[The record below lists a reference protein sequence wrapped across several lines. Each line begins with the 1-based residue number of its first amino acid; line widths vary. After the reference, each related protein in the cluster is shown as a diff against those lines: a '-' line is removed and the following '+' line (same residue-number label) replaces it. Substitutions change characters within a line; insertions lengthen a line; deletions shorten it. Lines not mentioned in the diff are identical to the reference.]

1 MCVASLRRARKYGF
15 LPPALVAQTNSGEI
29 AMKRKMES
37 KAQQGVVQKD
47 ARRGRKQQANPRRG
61 RALEV
66 RGGRRRGPLAQT
78 TRDKEKAALEKVT
91 EFSFH
96 VVPFKVK
103 VGGTVTATWD
113 VTIPSI
119 DETGG
124 FEIFITLNGEPVA
137 ASGSKSFKV
146 DQNTAFRLVAVID
159 DPLVVSRLLKQ
170 QIVTVDLSDCRSL
183 SFPASVLTAP
193 LKNAV
198 DAAFSGNG
206 QFQFRDPAKSQL
218 TVGNASLD
226 ILIPLTLDVPDW
238 FDADMDIHV
247 QLTIGGRDGVVI
259 VAAPVV
265 EASVDWSLLSDI
277 LSGGCTVA
285 VATGMSKLA
294 QVFLQEIVDAQIRP
308 FVKAILEG
316 LVSEAIASAQAQ
328 DPEHRAY
335 AMTQMIFSQ
344 FSGIQITACPQ

>member
-1 MCVASLRRARKYGF
+1 MNRETEWS
-15 LPPALVAQTNSGEI
+15 E
-29 AMKRKMES
+29 
-37 KAQQGVVQKD
+37 
-47 ARRGRKQQANPRRG
+47 ANN
-61 RALEV
+61 
-66 RGGRRRGPLAQT
+66 PLALG
-78 TRDKEKAALEKVT
+78 TREKEKAALDKVT
-91 EFSFH
+91 EFTFG

-103 VGGTVTATWD
+103 VGGTVTANWN

-124 FEIFITLNGEPVA
+124 FDIFITLNGEPVA
-137 ASGSKSFKV
+137 ASGSKTFRIE
-146 DQNTAFRLVAVID
+146 QNTSFRLVAVID
-159 DPLVVSRLLKQ
+159 DPLLVSRLLKQ
-170 QIVTVDLSDCRSL
+170 RGVIVDLSDCHSL
-183 SFPASVLTAP
+183 PFPTSVLTVP
-193 LKNAV
+193 LKDAV

-226 ILIPLTLDVPDW
+226 IRVPLTLDVPDW

-316 LVSEAIASAQAQ
+316 VVSEAVAAAQGL
-328 DPEHRAY
+328 DPAHRPY
-335 AMTQMIFSQ
+335 AMTQMVFSQ
-344 FSGIQITACPQ
+344 ASGIVITACPK

>member
-1 MCVASLRRARKYGF
+1 MCVASLRCASKYGF
-15 LPPALVAQTNSGEI
+15 LQRWSRKPTLEVV
-29 AMKRKMES
+29 MKRRMGS
-37 KAQQGVVQKD
+37 KAQQGVMWKD
-47 ARRGRKQQANPRRG
+47 ARREGKQKASPKRG
-61 RALEV
+61 LALEV
-66 RGGRRRGPLAQT
+66 RGGRRRSPLTQT
-78 TRDKEKAALEKVT
+78 TREKEKAALEKVT
-91 EFSFH
+91 EFTFH

-124 FEIFITLNGEPVA
+124 FEIFITLNGEPVP

-159 DPLVVSRLLKQ
+159 QPLVVSRILKQ
-170 QIVTVDLSDCRSL
+170 EIVTVDLSDCRSL
-183 SFPASVLTAP
+183 PFPASVLTVP
-193 LKNAV
+193 VKNAV

-206 QFQFRDPAKSQL
+206 QFQFRDPAGTQL

-226 ILIPLTLDVPDW
+226 IRVPLTLDVPDW

-265 EASVDWSLLSDI
+265 EATVDWSLLSDI

-294 QVFLQEIVDAQIRP
+294 QVFLQEIVDAQIQP
-308 FVKAILEG
+308 FVKGILEG
-316 LVSEAIASAQAQ
+316 VVSEAVASAQAQ
-328 DPEHRAY
+328 DPAHRPY

-344 FSGIQITACPQ
+344 FSGILITACPQ

>member
-1 MCVASLRRARKYGF
+1 MMRE
-15 LPPALVAQTNSGEI
+15 T
-29 AMKRKMES
+29 ES
-37 KAQQGVVQKD
+37 SEAG
-47 ARRGRKQQANPRRG
+47 N
-61 RALEV
+61 
-66 RGGRRRGPLAQT
+66 PLALG

-91 EFSFH
+91 KFTFS

-103 VGGTVTATWD
+103 VGGTVTATWN

-124 FEIFITLNGEPVA
+124 FEISITLNGEPVA
-137 ASGSKSFKV
+137 ASGSKTFTI
-146 DQNTAFRLVAVID
+146 DQNTSFKLVAVID
-159 DPLVVSRLLKQ
+159 DPLKVSRVLKQ
-170 QIVTVDLSDCRSL
+170 RMVIVDTSDCHSL
-183 SFPASVLTAP
+183 PFPASVLTAP
-193 LKNAV
+193 LKDAV
-198 DAAFSGNG
+198 DAAFSGSG
-206 QFQFRDPAKSQL
+206 QFQFRDPAKTQL

-226 ILIPLTLDVPDW
+226 IRVPLTLDVPDW

-277 LSGGCTVA
+277 LSGGCTAA
-285 VATGMSKLA
+285 VATGMTKLA
-294 QVFLQEIVDAQIRP
+294 QVFLEEIVDAQIRP

-316 LVSEAIASAQAQ
+316 VVNEAVGSAQAQ
-328 DPEHRAY
+328 DPEHRPY

-344 FSGIQITACPQ
+344 FSGILITACPK